1 MTRVTEA
8 TTMLQ
13 WAAEAGSARSA
24 TWAGFRLCSLRTV
37 MWFFAVVL
45 VLLTIEFAVGFDDRY
60 SATTRWS
67 YSALWGATYALGAT
81 ALLTVFILVRL
92 LLVNRRLLKPGTV
105 LEAIWT
111 PDRVHLR
118 RTGVELTVQLASVQ
132 NVRVHRK
139 WVTFRV
145 RETRGR
151 TLLPRALCPDSE
163 LARIPG

>member
-1 MTRVTEA
+1 MARVNEA
-8 TTMLQ
+8 AAMLQ

-37 MWFFAVVL
+37 MWFFAVL
-45 VLLTIEFAVGFDDRY
+45 FVLLTIEFAFGFDDRY

-67 YSALWGATYALGAT
+67 YSALWAATYALGAT
-81 ALLTVFILVRL
+81 ALLTVFIVVRL
-92 LLVNRRLLKPGTV
+92 LLANRRLLKPGTV
-105 LEAIWT
+105 LEAKWT

-132 NVRVHRK
+132 NVRVYGK
-139 WVTFRV
+139 WVTLRL
-145 RETRGR
+145 RDTRGR
-151 TLLPRALCPDSE
+151 VLWPRALCPDTE

>member
-1 MTRVTEA
+1 
-8 TTMLQ
+8 
-13 WAAEAGSARSA
+13 
-24 TWAGFRLCSLRTV
+24 
-37 MWFFAVVL
+37 MWFFAVLL
-45 VLLTIEFAVGFDDRY
+45 VLMTIEFAYGFDDRY

-81 ALLTVFILVRL
+81 ALLTVFIVVRL
-92 LLVNRRLLKPGTV
+92 LLANRRLLKPGTL
-105 LEAIWT
+105 LEATWT

-132 NVRVHRK
+132 NVRVK
-139 WVTFRV
+139 GSWVTFRL

-151 TLLPRALCPDSE
+151 ALWPRALCPDTE